1 MDLVNTFPVSEMARA
16 NEALNVLITTL
27 PNDAPNLAN
36 QLMNSVGTSSFDKTV
51 QNIKNFK

>member
-36 QLMNSVGTSSFDKTV
+36 QLMNSVGTSSFDKIV

>member
-1 MDLVNTFPVSEMARA
+1 MDLVNTIPVSEMARA

-36 QLMNSVGTSSFDKTV
+36 QLMNSVGTSSFDKIV